1 MVFARDWF
9 SSRLSVCSS
18 PHLAKPLSVSCNSA
32 KITLKNTDMKVFKSS
47 NSTEVKIITTLTLI
61 IFALIIFTIFYGQT
75 AEINIYL
82 KIFIFLII
90 TIGIIYFYSNSLKEI
105 KLTDKFLILKKNI
118 GQKIIDLHNI
128 ESVDKIEFS
137 NLTSTISSKG
147 FFGFNG
153 NLMDNSITLI
163 NNRRK
168 IVRISTLGKKY
179 LLSVDNPEE
188 LIKDIENKKNYS

>member
-1 MVFARDWF
+1 
-9 SSRLSVCSS
+9 
-18 PHLAKPLSVSCNSA
+18 
-32 KITLKNTDMKVFKSS
+32 MKVFKSS

-179 LLSVDNPEE
+179 LLSVDNPGE
-188 LIKDIENKKNYS
+188 LVKDFESKKNYS

>member
-1 MVFARDWF
+1 M
-9 SSRLSVCSS
+9 
-18 PHLAKPLSVSCNSA
+18 
-32 KITLKNTDMKVFKSS
+32 
-47 NSTEVKIITTLTLI
+47 I

>member
-1 MVFARDWF
+1 
-9 SSRLSVCSS
+9 
-18 PHLAKPLSVSCNSA
+18 
-32 KITLKNTDMKVFKSS
+32 MKVFKSS

-61 IFALIIFTIFYGQT
+61 IIALIIFTIFYGQT

-105 KLTDKFLILKKNI
+105 KLTDKFLILKKNV
-118 GQKIIDLHNI
+118 GQQIIDLHNI
-128 ESVDKIEFS
+128 ESINKIEFS

-153 NLMDNSITLI
+153 NLMDDSITLI
-163 NNRRK
+163 NNRKK
-168 IVRISTLGKKY
+168 IVRVSTLEKKY
-179 LLSVDNPEE
+179 LISVDNPED
-188 LIKDIENKKNYS
+188 LIDNIENKKNYS

>member
-1 MVFARDWF
+1 MLYLQKVIIISPANRNTQPLAVI
-9 SSRLSVCSS
+9 LS
-18 PHLAKPLSVSCNSA
+18 
-32 KITLKNTDMKVFKSS
+32 KITSKNIDMKVFKSS

-105 KLTDKFLILKKNI
+105 KLTDKFLILKKNV
-118 GQKIIDLHNI
+118 GQQIIDLHNI
-128 ESVDKIEFS
+128 ESVNKIEFS

-153 NLMDNSITLI
+153 NLMDDSITLI
-163 NNRRK
+163 NNRKK
-168 IVRISTLGKKY
+168 IVRVSTLEKKY
-179 LLSVDNPEE
+179 LISVDNPED
-188 LIKDIENKKNYS
+188 LIDNIENKKNYS

>member
-1 MVFARDWF
+1 MHSKDKTE
-9 SSRLSVCSS
+9 LSKLANQYVNS
-18 PHLAKPLSVSCNSA
+18 P
-32 KITLKNTDMKVFKSS
+32 
-47 NSTEVKIITTLTLI
+47 
-61 IFALIIFTIFYGQT
+61 
-75 AEINIYL
+75 INR
-82 KIFIFLII
+82 
-90 TIGIIYFYSNSLKEI
+90 GSDQLKEI